1 MSKNNKVIF
10 ILVDALRWDYI
21 NKDHSP
27 FLNSLSESGV
37 SGSAIPSFGFE
48 PDAAYIAGLN
58 PKESNGG
65 AMFWINP
72 DNSDFKFSRFIP
84 NVLDSFPNKINWMIR
99 KIIRL
104 IAQFFGKTKRI
115 RKYCDPCYIPIKYLN
130 KFSYSTVMSDYPWE
144 KDFMKNSTIFHL
156 LAKNKIKFF
165 YHCIPDNK
173 VKSKVVYE
181 RFIKKYDESYDFSF
195 LFIGDLDGVGHEYG
209 PNSNERKKTLRH
221 VDKYIEKIYNYARL
235 KNNNLDIVIL
245 GDHGMA
251 DVKHQIDIQDYLE
264 SLKKDLNFDYFLDAT
279 MLRIWINNSNHKEII
294 CTKINQ
300 IDGLIYLDDNMIKQY
315 DVNYKHNYFWD
326 ECWQVKENYIIH
338 PNFFGHGKS
347 PLGMHGYLPETQDN
361 NPAYIINSNTIKHN
375 LRGLKKNDID
385 MRLFFEIQKS
395 FLGLTKVNINE
406 LLE

>member
-1 MSKNNKVIF
+1 
-10 ILVDALRWDYI
+10 
-21 NKDHSP
+21 
-27 FLNSLSESGV
+27 

-221 VDKYIEKIYNYARL
+221 VDKYIEKI
-235 KNNNLDIVIL
+235 
-245 GDHGMA
+245 
-251 DVKHQIDIQDYLE
+251 
-264 SLKKDLNFDYFLDAT
+264 
-279 MLRIWINNSNHKEII
+279 
-294 CTKINQ
+294 
-300 IDGLIYLDDNMIKQY
+300 
-315 DVNYKHNYFWD
+315 
-326 ECWQVKENYIIH
+326 
-338 PNFFGHGKS
+338 
-347 PLGMHGYLPETQDN
+347 
-361 NPAYIINSNTIKHN
+361 
-375 LRGLKKNDID
+375 
-385 MRLFFEIQKS
+385 
-395 FLGLTKVNINE
+395 
-406 LLE
+406 